1 MKMCLCKIFRRN
13 HRQIVVVFGL
23 VSFFTVSILVRVTDL
38 TSRPITKKSEPDK
51 NWFRTL
57 ESATTRVLH
66 LSNRYEDMGRYF
78 QYVSVTTQLSGK
90 QDDTE
95 LCYRDEDD

>member
-1 MKMCLCKIFRRN
+1 MCLCKIFRRN

-38 TSRPITKKSEPDK
+38 RKRPITKKSEPDK
-51 NWFRTL
+51 NWFGTL
-57 ESATTRVLH
+57 ESATTRVLN

-78 QYVSVTTQLSGK
+78 QHASVTKQLSGK

>member
-1 MKMCLCKIFRRN
+1 M
-13 HRQIVVVFGL
+13 VVFGL

-38 TSRPITKKSEPDK
+38 TSRPITRKSEPNK
-51 NWFRTL
+51 NWFGTI
-57 ESATTRVLH
+57 ESATTRVLN
-66 LSNRYEDMGRYF
+66 LSNRYEDMARYF